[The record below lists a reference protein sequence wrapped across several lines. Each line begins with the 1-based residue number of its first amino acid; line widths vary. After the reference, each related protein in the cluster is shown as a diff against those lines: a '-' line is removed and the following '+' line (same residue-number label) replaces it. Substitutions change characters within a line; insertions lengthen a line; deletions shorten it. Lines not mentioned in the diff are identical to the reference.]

1 MRIVKHFIAL
11 MIVIIIGVA
20 IVIPILS
27 KVTED
32 TTIIHSLPQTATTV
46 ISIIPVIIAIPLFM
60 IVLGMFTGG
69 SDGESL
75 EEVEEEPEPEPIAVK
90 RKDAVRILME
100 RYANGEIT
108 SEEYTER
115 ISRL

>member
-1 MRIVKHFIAL
+1 MSIVKHFIAL
-11 MIVIIIGVA
+11 MIVIIIAVA
-20 IVIPILS
+20 IVIPVLS
-27 KVTED
+27 QMTKD
-32 TTIIHSLPQTATTV
+32 TTIIHGLPQTVTTV
-46 ISIIPVIIAIPLFM
+46 IAILPVLVAAAIFM
-60 IVLGMFTGG
+60 VIFDMFSSR
-69 SDGESL
+69 SDGESE